1 MKNIIITLVV
11 LSTSIYASSI
21 GTIAAIKGKAKIKRG
36 KTFITAHIGDKLK
49 ERDSILTKNKSKV
62 QIIFNDETI
71 ITVGKNS
78 NFSISEYVYEDNNPK
93 SSAKFGLIRGAM
105 RTITGKIGKIAPE
118 RFSVKTKTTTIGIR
132 GTNFTIRGA
141 GRAGRQQVYCTFGAV
156 DVKVLSTG
164 LTTNVPRGT
173 FVALAV
179 DGSTKLQKYSVTDIK
194 NMQEEEFTSKITQKK
209 TLKQKTRRSNSNA
222 KKNNTQSGSSSKKVT
237 NKAFSNPNIS
247 VTPKSTSTATTTLG
261 ETETFGQEITNK
273 FEKASDI
280 GKQANENSVTLTGSN
295 IKYKGGYEGNNHY
308 YSKEKVKGDADMNVN
323 FNNNSAVLRLYG
335 VHNKTATGVYNMK
348 IDETQKKLT
357 GTQIYPENSS
367 WGLVGGINTWGGS
380 STPGSADGTI
390 IQGGKVIKGKAEL
403 NYDQRVSETVK
414 YEVKRVK

>member
-1 MKNIIITLVV
+1 
-11 LSTSIYASSI
+11 
-21 GTIAAIKGKAKIKRG
+21 
-36 KTFITAHIGDKLK
+36 
-49 ERDSILTKNKSKV
+49 
-62 QIIFNDETI
+62 
-71 ITVGKNS
+71 
-78 NFSISEYVYEDNNPK
+78 
-93 SSAKFGLIRGAM
+93 M

-156 DVKVLSTG
+156 DVKVLATGSTI
-164 LTTNVPRGT
+164 NVPRGT

-179 DGSTKLQKYSVTDIK
+179 DGSAKLKKYSVTDIK

-209 TLKQKTRRSNSNA
+209 TLKQKQETRRSS
-222 KKNNTQSGSSSKKVT
+222 SSSKQVT
-237 NKAFSNPNIS
+237 NKVSGGTNMS
-247 VTPKSTSTATTTLG
+247 VTPKSGGTVSNTPTTTLG
-261 ETETFGQEITNK
+261 DTETFGHEISNK
-273 FEKASDI
+273 FKKASDI
-280 GKQANENSVTLTGSN
+280 SKQANENSVTLTGSN
-295 IKYKGGYEGNNHY
+295 IKYEGGYEGNNHY

-323 FNNNSAVLRLYG
+323 FNNNSAILRLYG

-390 IQGGKVIKGKAEL
+390 TQGGKIIKGNAEL